1 MSTSTSTS
9 TLWIHSERVADVLW
23 CHMIS
28 YLSVYDHVRSVP
40 AVCKRLGAL
49 GALRESW
56 PPVLSFGPAFNNIQ
70 QLYRFATVGKFSSA
84 NLLLADAH
92 ALTHVATMK
101 PSATTKPSV
110 QCINAGWLIVG
121 NCAAQVFCNT
131 AACVYFRSIIS
142 PNTFSCIRKLHICHC
157 GNLAD
162 SGMLAICELQLVD
175 LALGVVTH
183 VTSVGY
189 AQLSKITAV
198 EGLHLNNTSIT
209 NQDLLHLTQLTQL
222 TRLCLHGNENIL
234 DDDLAML
241 TLGSLP
247 LQSLSLLN
255 MNITDDGLSCV
266 AQMTSLTALDLYG
279 IGGFTEVGLQG
290 VLLLPQLGSFV
301 PPSDANWVTWASE
314 WLIAQVKPHLLVCPA
329 RPVCCHTAW
338 SIEFD
343 TVRTDCMYEGYSTAR
358 TSCVSTSSP
367 E

>member
-1 MSTSTSTS
+1 MRSVPLSAAIEVVAAWLPRPSTSTSTS
-9 TLWIHSERVADVLW
+9 TSTCMWVVAV
-23 CHMIS
+23 S
-28 YLSVYDHVRSVP
+28 TSTST
-40 AVCKRLGAL
+40 
-49 GALRESW
+49 S
-56 PPVLSFGPAFNNIQ
+56 
-70 QLYRFATVGKFSSA
+70 T
-84 NLLLADAH
+84 
-92 ALTHVATMK
+92 
-101 PSATTKPSV
+101 
-110 QCINAGWLIVG
+110 
-121 NCAAQVFCNT
+121 
-131 AACVYFRSIIS
+131 
-142 PNTFSCIRKLHICHC
+142 SCCY
-157 GNLAD
+157 
-162 SGMLAICELQLVD
+162 QY
-175 LALGVVTH
+175 

-266 AQMTSLTALDLYG
+266 AQMTSLTALELYG
-279 IGGFTEVGLQG
+279 ICGFTEVGLQG
-290 VLLLPQLGSFV
+290 VLLLPQLRSFV